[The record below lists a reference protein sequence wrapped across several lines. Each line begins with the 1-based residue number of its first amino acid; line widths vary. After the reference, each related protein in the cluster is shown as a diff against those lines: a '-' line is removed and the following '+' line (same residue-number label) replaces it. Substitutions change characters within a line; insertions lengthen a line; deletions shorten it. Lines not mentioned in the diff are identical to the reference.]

1 MDINEIR
8 YYGDYSPPPKV
19 EKRLG
24 SAREDYQRKAPLR
37 DILGILEDN
46 EAWSKESGLAAKE
59 IYEKIN
65 NFDNEQRTR
74 PVQSLESTRTVRD
87 RLKKLQSYDL
97 VFSEEENN
105 SNKIRYWK
113 EKDANIPSYWK
124 YKLLYPIVIQP
135 FFAAERLLL
144 DKVLLANQFTKLS
157 IYFFIISSL
166 SYSFNITLYGVELGD
181 QVIILAIVSLTFG
194 LAVFPFTSKEIT
206 KTLQR

>member
-1 MDINEIR
+1 MNTDEIR
-8 YYGDYSPPPKV
+8 HCGDYSPPPKV

-59 IYEKIN
+59 IHNKIN

-113 EKDANIPSYWK
+113 EKDTNIPSYWK

-135 FFAAERLLL
+135 FFSAERLFL
-144 DKVLLANQFTKLS
+144 DKILLANQFTKLS
-157 IYFFIISSL
+157 IYFFVISSL
-166 SYSFNITLYGVELGD
+166 LYSFNITLWGVELGD
-181 QVIILAIVSLTFG
+181 QVIILAVVSLTFG
-194 LAVFPFTSKEIT
+194 LAILPFTSERIT
-206 KTLQR
+206 KTLQK